1 MRKEFIMQATVSH
14 PTYGLITYQESVWTG
29 KKTFL
34 FDGIPLVKIDK
45 TTYELPAT
53 ADSPA
58 ITATVKG
65 NFIMGLTMTIG
76 DEVILLSEKPAVS
89 DYILGGLPAVLF
101 LIFIMQ
107 GAIGGAI
114 AGVMAMGGLI
124 LMKTRP
130 NMKQKLLISLG
141 SSAVIVVIGVAL
153 ILYAIYVASQIQ

>member
-14 PTYGLITYQESVWTG
+14 PTYGLITYQESFWTG

-65 NFIMGLTMTIG
+65 NFIM
-76 DEVILLSEKPAVS
+76 A
-89 DYILGGLPAVLF
+89 
-101 LIFIMQ
+101 
-107 GAIGGAI
+107 
-114 AGVMAMGGLI
+114 
-124 LMKTRP
+124 
-130 NMKQKLLISLG
+130 
-141 SSAVIVVIGVAL
+141 
-153 ILYAIYVASQIQ
+153 